1 MQPTPEHL
9 EHYQRLRAAGTELN
23 MRLALE
29 LPNAAVTEC
38 GKKLGL
44 YRQGTLVFRDQ
55 DEVPVLYDYALNHF
69 RRGGKNAFER
79 YRLLSPPPSGSIESE
94 VLESTLSAYY
104 SVFMVTERHDGS
116 GVTLHD
122 VLRDVPIL
130 VMDIGLGQ
138 TAPPGQFVVGHMLPM
153 VAFGMFSGAAIPLS
167 ESLVENIVAPILRKF
182 LKHAKAEAS
191 GRLFSPSQEA
201 AFAAQVIRA
210 TLQAGAL
217 ERQRDIDMRE

>member
-1 MQPTPEHL
+1 
-9 EHYQRLRAAGTELN
+9 

-29 LPNAAVTEC
+29 LPNAAITEC

-44 YRQGTLVFRDQ
+44 YRQGTMVFRDQ

-79 YRLLSPPPSGSIESE
+79 YRLLSPPQGSIESE
-94 VLESTLSAYY
+94 VLEATLSAYY

-138 TAPPGQFVVGHMLPM
+138 TAPPGQFIAGHMLPM
-153 VAFGMFSGAAIPLS
+153 AEFRMFSGAAIPLS
-167 ESLVENIVAPILRKF
+167 ESLFENIVAPILRKF
-182 LKHAKAEAS
+182 LKHAKDEAS

-210 TLQAGAL
+210 ALQAGAL
-217 ERQRDIDMRE
+217 ELERDIDTRD